1 MKKRTKLEHIEEIVD
16 TFDVLYDEKPYSI
29 NNLSMFFYRIKNI
42 VKESD
47 DNEYRK

>member
-1 MKKRTKLEHIEEIVD
+1 MKKTKLEHIEELVD
-16 TFDVLYDEKPYSI
+16 TFDVLYDEKPYSV

>member
-1 MKKRTKLEHIEEIVD
+1 MKKRTKLDHIEELVD